1 MFVICYIL
9 GLSGCLDWLLVD
21 FVLLWVCYLVLL
33 LGWLFVSL
41 LLVGLFAFSVLF
53 LGWWVCLGLVRCG
66 VVNSVV
72 FM

>member
-1 MFVICYIL
+1 M
-9 GLSGCLDWLLVD
+9 
-21 FVLLWVCYLVLL
+21 LL
-33 LGWLFVSL
+33 LGWLFVRL

-53 LGWWVCLGLVRCG
+53 LGWWVCLSLVRCG